1 MSVKLDENVIIGN
14 VLIISKNEFD
24 VFSCDVFSFELL
36 IIRALSLIHADRTIH
51 ENRRHRGRTILINGR
66 SRFEQDKTLPLA
78 DSPYESQSYRSN
90 ARGCARWRVKLFL
103 FSLVFRV
110 QMEAADCPEYSV
122 WISCRSHHVDFR
134 NSSSRMKVT
143 NLS

>member
-1 MSVKLDENVIIGN
+1 MCVKLGENVIIGN

-24 VFSCDVFSFELL
+24 VTRDVFSFELL
-36 IIRALSLIHADRTIH
+36 IIRALNVIHADRTIH

-66 SRFEQDKTLPLA
+66 SRFKQDKTLPLA

-110 QMEAADCPEYSV
+110 QMEAADCPGYSV
-122 WISCRSHHVDFR
+122 
-134 NSSSRMKVT
+134 
-143 NLS
+143 